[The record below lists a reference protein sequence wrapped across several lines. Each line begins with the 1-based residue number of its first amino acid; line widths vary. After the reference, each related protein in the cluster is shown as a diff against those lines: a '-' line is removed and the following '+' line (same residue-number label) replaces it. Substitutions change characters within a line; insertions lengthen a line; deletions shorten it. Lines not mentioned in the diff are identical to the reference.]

1 VVATNTQTGKTQAQ
15 TIAAVLVHHDTNRYD
30 LTIGARGRTA
40 VIGTTSN
47 HPFWDA
53 TTGRWVKAAALK
65 YGTRLRT
72 PTGGTATVLGGH
84 APQHRSG
91 WMWDLTIP
99 GDHDFYID
107 TTTADILV
115 HNCPTNL
122 GRGSTGRTEPAN
134 LREQLA
140 MEEAQSNPTAGRV
153 LTNIAMSDSRW
164 LAEEGWVKMQQKVQ
178 GVIIHYVYNPAM
190 DAVDDFKFK

>member
-1 VVATNTQTGKTQAQ
+1 
-15 TIAAVLVHHDTNRYD
+15 VLVHHDTNLYD
-30 LTIGARGRTA
+30 LTVRARGRTA
-40 VIGTTSN
+40 VIHTTSN

-53 TTGRWVKAAALK
+53 STTGRWVKAGALR

-72 PTGGTATVLGGH
+72 PAGGTATALGGH
-84 APQHRSG
+84 APRHRSG

-99 GDHDFYID
+99 GNHDFYIA
-107 TTTADILV
+107 TTAAPVLV

-134 LREQLA
+134 LKEQLA

-153 LTNIAMSDSRW
+153 LTRITMSDSRW
-164 LAEEGWVKMQQKVQ
+164 PAEEGWVKMQQNVR
-178 GVIIHYVYNPAM
+178 GVTIHYVYNPVM